1 VKPNVPGLPPGAP
14 LSLRLDNV
22 MVMSRRL
29 YRTGLDDFDAVY
41 AHEGNDLNRAIA
53 KIIELARA
61 RPKEPFA
68 AVREWVASA
77 GAEAPAQQRP

>member
-1 VKPNVPGLPPGAP
+1 MKPNVPGLPPGAP
-14 LSLRLDNV
+14 LLLRLDNV

-41 AHEGNDLNRAIA
+41 AREGNDLNKAIA

-61 RPKEPFA
+61 NPKDPFA
-68 AVREWVASA
+68 AVRESL
-77 GAEAPAQQRP
+77 R